1 VWSSHVRL
9 ASSSGS
15 RQIAFPFWR
24 LTIRSLG
31 PLPSGSI
38 DTLTEANSLVSV
50 SVPSWLDWSL
60 LTSWRVYTVA
70 MDIANRF
77 ALSLPIDEAWPLLSD
92 LGRVAPLMPG
102 VQVQA
107 ADAEGL
113 DAQMRVKV
121 GPVTASYKMRV
132 TTASLDEAAHTAVLR
147 ASGRELRGQGTVDAT
162 VTAVLAAAD
171 GGTAVELRTALDVTG
186 RVAQF
191 GGGVM
196 KEVADR
202 LLQQFAERL
211 ADDLA
216 TPAAPATPNGASPAT
231 PAEPEAVDLGRLAG
245 ASLAPRLAA
254 PVLAGAA
261 FALAFALLL
270 RRRR

>member
-1 VWSSHVRL
+1 
-9 ASSSGS
+9 
-15 RQIAFPFWR
+15 

-31 PLPSGSI
+31 PLPSRSI
-38 DTLTEANSLVSV
+38 DTLTEANSLVNV

-132 TTASLDEAAHTAVLR
+132 TTASLDEAARTAVLR

-162 VTAVLAAAD
+162 VTAVLASAD
-171 GGTAVELRTALDVTG
+171 GRTVVELRTALDVTG

-191 GGGVM
+191 GGGMM

-202 LLQQFAERL
+202 LLQQFADRL
-211 ADDLA
+211 AAELAAPPAVSHDDASAAADGA
-216 TPAAPATPNGASPAT
+216 TPAPQAATPGSAAA
-231 PAEPEAVDLGRLAG
+231 PAEPEPVDLGRVAAVALV
-245 ASLAPRLAA
+245 PRLAVPA
-254 PVLAGAA
+254 LAAAAGAL
-261 FALAFALLL
+261 LAALLL
-270 RRRR
+270 RRRG